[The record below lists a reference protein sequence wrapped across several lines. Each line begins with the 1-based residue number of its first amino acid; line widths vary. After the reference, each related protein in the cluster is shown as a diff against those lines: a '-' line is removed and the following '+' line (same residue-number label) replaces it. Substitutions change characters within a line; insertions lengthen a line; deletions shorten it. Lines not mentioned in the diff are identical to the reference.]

1 MTLSPLQFAKE
12 WEQQKSSVVSSASGD
27 RGLLHLRNFWQHL
40 SGHFEEPAYRSY
52 FDEYCSLMLPL
63 LNETALSDL
72 TPVELERLSG
82 IIETLVDT
90 NKSIPEL
97 RIALT
102 RIYESA
108 ARVNFYVGCLK
119 SGLQYLAKSLTTEAP
134 DISESEFSELTE
146 FVALQH
152 LTDQVS
158 SRHELLAKALRDQ
171 LSEWQAERR
180 VVSNEC
186 AYCLLVDSGNPPSE
200 PRGRLK
206 LLQGDVEVA
215 GNHSATD
222 KVTFADIVVAPDD
235 PLIGGAYR
243 SLESV
248 RLLLQREGM
257 SHLAKKRF
265 NANFRISG
273 TDHRLTG
280 ESMGL
285 AFALV
290 AYTQLLKSEA
300 HRVERF
306 NSAEVAVTGI
316 LDDKGTLQP
325 VNDETLAVKVART
338 FFSHIRYLVVPES
351 NFETARHEI
360 SRLQAEYPRRQL
372 LLVGVRTLADAVT
385 DLNIIRSER
394 VCIGQWVGKQ
404 AAKYSRMTKV
414 QVPMLALL
422 SYLMLCLIYPKA
434 WIFFDD
440 NPAFVRPVM
449 ETGTI
454 EVFNADS
461 TRLWKYQFPNAF
473 NENFAEPQ
481 IQTMMMATDI
491 DRDGDNEVLA
501 IALNE
506 NDVEE
511 NAWLYVFGKK
521 GNILFRRYLAIP
533 NEYPGDTDSTTY
545 HGFAIHPVKLLDTTY
560 ILTLATQILPARCHI
575 RLWDANGDSLLW
587 YIQAGGAQFRMTRDI
602 DLDGSEEMIFSA
614 FNNRL
619 GCATFFAL
627 NLSTKSGCSP
637 PYEDAYH
644 DLSKL
649 KRASDFFYAA
659 FPPTDLCD
667 RDCSARY
674 NQPGSIGLRDRNGGF
689 IDVYTSESQIQN
701 CDVIYSLDRGFRA
714 KNVAFTDGYVERR
727 KDLIEAGELPSIP
740 DSAYSANI
748 LNAVRY
754 WTADGWITEGEL
766 RDRQTGTP
774 TP

>member
-1 MTLSPLQFAKE
+1 M
-12 WEQQKSSVVSSASGD
+12 
-27 RGLLHLRNFWQHL
+27 
-40 SGHFEEPAYRSY
+40 
-52 FDEYCSLMLPL
+52 
-63 LNETALSDL
+63 
-72 TPVELERLSG
+72 
-82 IIETLVDT
+82 
-90 NKSIPEL
+90 
-97 RIALT
+97 
-102 RIYESA
+102 
-108 ARVNFYVGCLK
+108 
-119 SGLQYLAKSLTTEAP
+119 
-134 DISESEFSELTE
+134 
-146 FVALQH
+146 
-152 LTDQVS
+152 
-158 SRHELLAKALRDQ
+158 
-171 LSEWQAERR
+171 
-180 VVSNEC
+180 
-186 AYCLLVDSGNPPSE
+186 VDSGNPPSE

-325 VNDETLAVKVART
+325 VNDATLAVKVSRT

-351 NFETARHEI
+351 NLETARQEI

-372 LLVGVRTLADAVT
+372 LLVGVRSLADVVT

-414 QVPMLALL
+414 QVPMLAVLA
-422 SYLMLCLIYPKA
+422 YLMLCLIYPNA

-440 NPAFVRPVM
+440 NPAFVRPVI
-449 ETGTI
+449 ESGTI

-461 TRLWKYQFPNAF
+461 TRLWKYQFPNVF
-473 NENFAEPQ
+473 NGNFAETQ
-481 IQTMMMATDI
+481 IQTMMMATDM

-511 NAWLYVFGKK
+511 NAWLYVFGKE
-521 GNILFRRYLAIP
+521 GNFLFRRYLAFP

-545 HGFAIHPVKLLDTTY
+545 HGFAICPVRLKDTTY
-560 ILTLATQILPARCHI
+560 ILTIATQILPARCHI
-575 RLWDANGDSLLW
+575 RLWDANGDSLFW

-637 PYEDAYH
+637 PYEDDYY
-644 DLSKL
+644 DLSVL
-649 KRASDFFYAA
+649 KRASNFFYAA
-659 FPPTDLCD
+659 FPPTDLCG

-674 NQPGSIGLRDRNGGF
+674 NQPGLIGLRDRNGGF
-689 IDVYTSESQIQN
+689 IDVYTSESQVPN

-714 KNVAFTDGYVERR
+714 RNVAFTDGYVERR
-727 KDLIEAGELPSIP
+727 KDLIEAGELPNTP

-754 WTADGWITEGEL
+754 WTANGWITEGEL
-766 RDRQTGTP
+766 LDREAGTP
-774 TP
+774 IP